1 MRSRS
6 GPESLFAYRATAP
19 SSQRHSAL
27 RTPRKPQGQ
36 GRVALLQSFPLRLKA
51 PKPRETDFEPQSLGE
66 HVKRRRLTL
75 RVSQKE
81 AGADL
86 GVTAWTVHNWESG
99 KTEPPIESVPAV
111 LRFLG
116 YDPFPEARSI
126 ADKLLARR
134 RAMGWSI
141 RKAARECGV
150 DPGTWGDWERGK
162 VILYRAHMAL
172 VARLLGLVGGEVD
185 KVMAAG
191 LVRSRE

>member
-36 GRVALLQSFPLRLKA
+36 GRVALLQAVPLRLRVA
-51 PKPRETDFEPQSLGE
+51 RARETDFEAHSLGE
-66 HVKRRRLTL
+66 HIKRCRLTL
-75 RVSQKE
+75 KLTQKQ
-81 AGADL
+81 AGARL
-86 GVTAWTVHNWESG
+86 SVTPWTVHNWESG

-116 YDPFPEARSI
+116 YDPFSEPRTI
-126 ADKLLARR
+126 ADQLLAKR

-141 RKAARECGV
+141 REAARGLGV

-162 VILYRAHMAL
+162 MILYRTHRVL
-172 VARLLGLVGGEVD
+172 VARLLGLGEGEVD
-185 KVMAAG
+185 QVLAASW
-191 LVRSRE
+191 VRSRI